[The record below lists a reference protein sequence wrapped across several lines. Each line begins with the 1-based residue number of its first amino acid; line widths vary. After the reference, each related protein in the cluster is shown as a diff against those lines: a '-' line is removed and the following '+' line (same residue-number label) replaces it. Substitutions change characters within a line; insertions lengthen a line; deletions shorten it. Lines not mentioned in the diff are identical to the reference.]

1 MERTTKEFETPN
13 GHSVVMYDYITG
25 GEVQAIARKA
35 PKEATAAAAAQIDA
49 ANEAL
54 EILVRSL
61 DGETE
66 TVLKRILDLPLAD
79 YQAIS
84 AEVQALIEP
93 EKKS

>member
-1 MERTTKEFETPN
+1 MADRSTKTFQTPG

-35 PKEATAAAAAQIDA
+35 STDAAIAAAQIDA

-54 EILVRSL
+54 TILVLEL
-61 DGETE
+61 DGSADD
-66 TVLKRILDLPLAD
+66 VLKRILALPLAD

-93 EKKS
+93 EKK